1 MTFPSE
7 IWILLIVCAACCS
20 IGFKKFI
27 YFISIG
33 YGSAI
38 AGAGV
43 FLIIYYW
50 REISL
55 VVALQCIVLIVYGVR
70 LGGYLLIR
78 ERNSYSYQKTVK
90 GYVKDDTQMS
100 FVRKGIIWIC
110 VSILYVMQVSPI
122 FYRLANQDG
131 TSVASYISL
140 CVMIVGV
147 WMETAADMQKSRAK
161 KQNPDRYCDSGLYRI
176 VRCPN
181 YLGEILFWTGVIISG
196 FTTLT
201 GFGQWIIAIA
211 GYLLICYI
219 MLSGSK
225 RLEERQDRNYGKSH
239 EYQVYKKK
247 TPILIP
253 LIPLYSLQSCRW
265 IISGL

>member
-1 MTFPSE
+1 MTMTFPSA
-7 IWILLIVCAACCS
+7 IWILLIVCAVLCS

-33 YGSAI
+33 YGAAI

-43 FLIIYYW
+43 FLITYYW
-50 REISL
+50 KDISL
-55 VVALQCIVLIVYGVR
+55 VVALQCIVLILYGVR

-78 ERNSYSYQKTVK
+78 EMNSYTYQKTVK
-90 GYVKDDTQMS
+90 VKDDTNMS
-100 FVRKGIIWIC
+100 YVTKAITWIG

-131 TSVASYISL
+131 PSVASYVSL
-140 CVMIVGV
+140 CVMMIGV
-147 WMETAADMQKSRAK
+147 WMETVADKQKSIAK
-161 KQNPDRYCDSGLYRI
+161 KMNPNRYCDSGLYRI

-181 YLGEILFWTGVIISG
+181 YLGEILLWTGVLISG

-201 GFGQWIIAIA
+201 GIGQWIIAIA
-211 GYLLICYI
+211 GYLMIFYI

-225 RLEERQDRNYGKSH
+225 RLEERQDRNYGKIH
-239 EYQVYKKK
+239 AYQVYKKK
-247 TPILIP
+247 TPILLP
-253 LIPLYSLQSCRW
+253 LIPLHTLRDCHW